1 MSLKIFLF
9 ISFILLIGCGDSSGD
24 KTSASSTD
32 DKETKNKSEINTAA
46 SSYSK
51 YSKMLQEYEEI
62 LDELA
67 SLMPAMETNNID
79 ALSRVTLISEK
90 AIRWVEKWESMLVQS
105 ELSSDEIENL
115 VKEYERLLKKYKEL
129 Y

>member
-1 MSLKIFLF
+1 MNLKIFLF
-9 ISFILLIGCGDSSGD
+9 ISFILFIGCGDSNSD
-24 KTSASSTD
+24 KAGAPSINN
-32 DKETKNKSEINTAA
+32 KETKNKSEINAAA

-51 YSKMLQEYEEI
+51 YSKMLREYEEI

-67 SLMPAMETNNID
+67 SLMPAVEANDIG

-90 AIRWVEKWESMLVQS
+90 AISWVEKWESMLAQS
-105 ELSSDEIENL
+105 ELSSDEIKNL

>member
-24 KTSASSTD
+24 KTSASSTN
-32 DKETKNKSEINTAA
+32 DKETKNKSEINAAA

>member
-1 MSLKIFLF
+1 
-9 ISFILLIGCGDSSGD
+9 
-24 KTSASSTD
+24 
-32 DKETKNKSEINTAA
+32 
-46 SSYSK
+46 K

>member
-1 MSLKIFLF
+1 MNLKIFLF
-9 ISFILLIGCGDSSGD
+9 ISFILFIGCGDSNGD
-24 KTSASSTD
+24 KPSAPSIN
-32 DKETKNKSEINTAA
+32 DKETKNKSEINAAA

-51 YSKMLQEYEEI
+51 YFKMLQEYEEI

-67 SLMPAMETNNID
+67 SLMPDMETNNID

-90 AIRWVEKWESMLVQS
+90 AIGWVEESMLVQS

>member
-1 MSLKIFLF
+1 
-9 ISFILLIGCGDSSGD
+9 
-24 KTSASSTD
+24 
-32 DKETKNKSEINTAA
+32 
-46 SSYSK
+46 
-51 YSKMLQEYEEI
+51 MLQEYEEI

-67 SLMPAMETNNID
+67 SLMPTMETNNID

-90 AIRWVEKWESMLVQS
+90 AIRWVEKWESMFAQS